1 MIILICSI
9 YFGFVYLPLLCIT
22 VKLLIRLAGLILFL
36 RPKMRVSLEI
46 APFYLLNLNIIAGLI
61 RIRVLLEGEPYQK
74 LYGMYQIVW
83 KISATPSVSLEL
95 CYYKDYFCLL
105 VVRGCGGLDSYYKT
119 AHSTELCSLFF
130 LAHNGYRKNIQNYP
144 WAISQ
149 LSGQTG
155 NF

>member
-1 MIILICSI
+1 MQYHYIFI
-9 YFGFVYLPLLCIT
+9 
-22 VKLLIRLAGLILFL
+22 KLLNIRTFKRGLIFFEED
-36 RPKMRVSLEI
+36 KKSNGIFKNTM
-46 APFYLLNLNIIAGLI
+46 FYKLYFYPQLISGLLN
-61 RIRVLLEGEPYQK
+61 
-74 LYGMYQIVW
+74 MYQIVW

-149 LSGQTG
+149 LSG
-155 NF
+155 